1 MDLVWGQSDIFFT
14 CLSTSSFYKVFQ
26 NDQSAQCGIH
36 LMYIVVSQKMQ
47 HMSIIQL

>member
-1 MDLVWGQSDIFFT
+1 MDLICCQSDIFFT

-36 LMYIVVSQKMQ
+36 HMYTVVSQKMQ
-47 HMSIIQL
+47 HMLITQS